1 MAEPMPASDGVETS
15 EPVECPRCGGSAL
28 DQLARSPVPGSWE
41 VWGCQRCRYSWRSTE
56 PLANRSRAH
65 YPERFRLTP
74 AQLDAAR
81 EVPPVSAPD
90 RSSS

>member
-1 MAEPMPASDGVETS
+1 MAEPMPASEAAEKP
-15 EPVECPRCGGSAL
+15 EPAQCPRCGGSSL

-41 VWGCQRCRYSWRSTE
+41 VWSCERCRYSWRSTE

-65 YPERFRLTP
+65 YPQRFRLTP

-81 EVPPVSAPD
+81 EMPPVPERDPST
-90 RSSS
+90 S